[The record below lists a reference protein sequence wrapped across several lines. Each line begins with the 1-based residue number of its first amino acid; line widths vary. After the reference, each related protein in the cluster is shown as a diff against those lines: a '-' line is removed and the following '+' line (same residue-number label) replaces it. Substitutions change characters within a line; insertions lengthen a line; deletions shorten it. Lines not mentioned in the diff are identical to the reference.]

1 MTEVASRA
9 LRNDTRGVLARVEA
23 GETIDITVAGR
34 AVARLVPIDRR
45 PRFMGRDEFLRRI
58 GGNQA
63 DAALTEE
70 LRRLAPDTTD
80 DIPIR

>member
-9 LRNDTRGVLARVEA
+9 LRNDTRAVLARVEA

-45 PRFMGRDEFLRRI
+45 PRFMARDEFLRRI
-58 GGNQA
+58 SGNQA